1 VKDSSAKVGNKEQ
14 FKFSGGSIQIMQVLK
29 LEIREKILTV
39 AERLFYETGF
49 SRTSTRSIAK
59 EVGISV
65 SNLYKYF
72 ADKQAIF
79 SAIVDPFYHRTRSN
93 LAALFD
99 EEHEEMDSHIM
110 DTAIQQ
116 IMSMMMTD
124 RRKFV
129 MLMGRSE
136 GTRYAHFKEEII
148 GMMAT
153 HMSESVNHSVLK
165 DTFILRV
172 FARNFFEGI
181 LKIAESSPGNV
192 TFVTDNVSALVRY
205 HMAGIAQFY

>member
-1 VKDSSAKVGNKEQ
+1 MQ
-14 FKFSGGSIQIMQVLK
+14 IQK
-29 LEIREKILTV
+29 PEIREKILTA

-72 ADKQAIF
+72 TDKQAIF

-93 LAALFD
+93 LTALFSK
-99 EEHEEMDSHIM
+99 EHNEMDAHIT
-110 DTAIQQ
+110 DLIIQQ

-129 MLMGRSE
+129 MLLGRSE
-136 GTRYAHFKEEII
+136 ETKYAHVKTEMIE
-148 GMMAT
+148 MMTT
-153 HMSESVNHSVLK
+153 HMSESINLDVLS
-165 DTFILRV
+165 DTFIIGV
-172 FARNFFEGI
+172 FARNFMEGI
-181 LKIAESSPGNV
+181 LNIAENATGDV
-192 TFVTDNVSALVRY
+192 TFITDNVSSLVRY
-205 HMAGIAQFY
+205 HMAGIAQFF